1 MLGLHVAGGVHGQ
14 VDLDCC
20 RCALWLHPPSKV
32 FPGLS
37 SYGSLILAVRLL
49 CSTSKISRVPAR
61 CLHKWLVAM
70 PLATLLPSAV
80 WRGLVAAGSLLS
92 QMPVLC
98 HCLVAGLLAG
108 QSVFGNFNFCVLHL
122 LVRLACR
129 KVSFLQDTCMAN
141 LSWFCR
147 YSGPSHF
154 TKT

>member
-1 MLGLHVAGGVHGQ
+1 MFAQ
-14 VDLDCC
+14 VVGRHAACN
-20 RCALWLHPPSKV
+20 
-32 FPGLS
+32 
-37 SYGSLILAVRLL
+37 LA
-49 CSTSKISRVPAR
+49 AFG
-61 CLHKWLVAM
+61 CLA
-70 PLATLLPSAV
+70 
-80 WRGLVAAGSLLS
+80 GLVAAGSLLS

-129 KVSFLQDTCMAN
+129 KVCFLQDTCMAN